1 VIDQK
6 TICAITTAPGT
17 GAIASV
23 RLSGNEAIAI
33 IDRVF
38 KSKKEGKSLMNQ
50 YANTLHFG
58 SIIDHSD
65 IIDEVIVALF
75 KAPHSYTGEDVAEI
89 YCHGSVYI
97 QQKILHLLIESGAR
111 MAKPGEFTQR
121 AYLNGKMDLSQAEAV
136 ADLIASETAAS
147 HSVAMKQMKGGITS
161 EIKQL
166 REKLLSFISLIEL
179 ELDFSE
185 EDVEFVNRDSLL
197 QLIEDIHRVINGL
210 KDSFRYGNAIKN
222 GIPVAIIG
230 DANVGKSTL
239 LNLLLREE
247 RALVSEIAGTT
258 RDSIEDVVT
267 IDGIHF
273 RFIDTAGI
281 RSTSDTIEN
290 LGIERT
296 FAKIDQAGIVLILL
310 DASDPRSI
318 EFFHKNQINDKI
330 HSKEALVV
338 INKMDIATKENIS
351 ALETQSE
358 ELGLPSII
366 VSAKKQLNTG
376 QLTDF
381 LLKCVHREV
390 LSENNVIITNMR
402 HFEALSKADEAVIRV
417 IEGLNHQISED
428 FLSQDIRE
436 CLHYM
441 GEITGEIT
449 TDEVL
454 GNIFKNF
461 CIGK

>member
-17 GAIASV
+17 GAIATI
-23 RLSGNEAIAI
+23 RLSGTEAIKI
-33 IDRVF
+33 IDQVY
-38 KSKKEGKSLMNQ
+38 KSPGKDKTIANQ
-50 YANTLHFG
+50 PANTLHYG
-58 SIIDHSD
+58 SIIDHSQVV
-65 IIDEVIVALF
+65 DEVIVALF
-75 KAPHSYTGEDVAEI
+75 KAPHSYTGEDVIEI
-89 YCHGSVYI
+89 SCHGSVYI
-97 QQKILHLLIESGAR
+97 QQRVLQLLINCGAR

-136 ADLIASETAAS
+136 ADLIASETAAA
-147 HSVAMKQMKGGITS
+147 HSVALKQMKGGIS
-161 EIKQL
+161 DEIKQL
-166 REKLLSFISLIEL
+166 RSQLLSFISLIEL

-197 QLIEDIHRVINGL
+197 QLISDIHRVISNL
-210 KDSFRYGNAIKN
+210 INSFQYGNAIKN

-239 LNLLLREE
+239 LNLLLKEE
-247 RALVSEIAGTT
+247 RAIVSEIAGTT

-267 IDGIHF
+267 IDGIQF

-281 RSTSDTIEN
+281 RSTTDTIEN
-290 LGIERT
+290 MGIERT
-296 FAKIDQAGIVLILL
+296 FAKIEQAGIVLILV
-310 DASDPRSI
+310 DATNPGKVDLFSQHSI
-318 EFFHKNQINDKI
+318 IEKVG
-330 HSKEALVV
+330 SKACAII
-338 INKMDIATKENIS
+338 INKIDIAPEETIGQ
-351 ALETQSE
+351 LESIAAE
-358 ELGLPSII
+358 MGLPSIAI
-366 VSAKKQLNTG
+366 SAKKQLNTG
-376 QLTDF
+376 LLTDF
-381 LLKCVHREV
+381 LIKSVHQEGF
-390 LSENNVIITNMR
+390 SENDVIITNMR
-402 HFEALSKADEAVIRV
+402 HFEALSNADAAVTRV
-417 IEGLNHQISED
+417 IEGLKQGISGD

>member
-1 VIDQK
+1 MIDQL

-17 GAIASV
+17 GAIATI
-23 RLSGNEAIAI
+23 RLSGSEAIDI
-33 IDRVF
+33 IDRLF
-38 KSKKEGKSLMNQ
+38 KSPKEGKLIKNQ
-50 YANTLHFG
+50 AANSLHFG
-58 SIIDHSD
+58 LITGQSEV
-65 IIDEVIVALF
+65 IDEVVLALF
-75 KAPHSYTGEDVAEI
+75 RAPHSYTGEDVVEI
-89 YCHGSVYI
+89 SCHGSVFI
-97 QQKILHLLIESGAR
+97 QQRILQLLISCGAR

-136 ADLIASETAAS
+136 ADLIASQSAAA
-147 HSVAMKQMKGGITS
+147 HSVALKQMKGGIS
-161 EIKQL
+161 NEISQL
-166 REKLLSFISLIEL
+166 RGKLLSFITLIEL

-197 QLIEDIHRVINGL
+197 KLINEIHHVISNL
-210 KDSFRYGNAIKN
+210 IKSFQYGNAIKN

-239 LNLLLREE
+239 LNFLLKEE
-247 RALVSEIAGTT
+247 RAIVSEIAGTT
-258 RDSIEDVVT
+258 RDSIEDVV
-267 IDGIHF
+267 IIEGIQF

-281 RSTSDTIEN
+281 RTTTDTIEN

-296 FAKIDQAGIVLILL
+296 FEKIDQAGIVLLLVDATNPSSEDFFLKNTIQEKIL
-310 DASDPRSI
+310 SKKSI
-318 EFFHKNQINDKI
+318 I
-330 HSKEALVV
+330 V
-338 INKMDIATKENIS
+338 INKIDVAPESTVNMI
-351 ALETQSE
+351 E
-358 ELGLPSII
+358 ELAKKLELPSISI
-366 VSAKKQLNTG
+366 SAKKHQNTSQLI
-376 QLTDF
+376 DF
-381 LLKCVHREV
+381 LIKSVHKEG
-390 LSENNVIITNMR
+390 LGENDVIITNVR
-402 HFEALSKADEAVIRV
+402 HFEALSNANEAVLRV
-417 IEGLNHQISED
+417 INGLQQGISGD